1 MKTCK
6 AYISLLLVLALALSM
21 VACGG
26 GVSPEIS
33 SPTDF
38 TGTPGGYIPGN
49 AAYHVTIQ
57 SQGGMPLKEIG
68 VYIYEDEAC
77 TVMVDYGQTDPNG
90 QIEFDL
96 PVRGNYYI
104 TLSGVPKG
112 YSADERYTFTNASAL
127 ITLRSS
133 LITDESMGST
143 PLKPG
148 DVMYDFTVTTPDGT
162 PITLSELLQE
172 KKMVLLNFW
181 YVGCSWCVEE
191 FPYMQQAY
199 EQYSDDVGIIA
210 LNPTDSDSGI
220 KAFQNQYNLS
230 FPMAA
235 CPISWTNA
243 FGISGYPTSV
253 MIDRYG
259 VICLIEAGAIT
270 SLRPFTTLFEHFI
283 AGNYQQKVF
292 GSLGELVSNVK
303 PTFSM
308 PAPEEISAVLDG
320 GTLDVTYRPET
331 EGEDAEYAW
340 PFILAEKN
348 GASCIKASNQGIEA
362 SFAILYIDIYLEAGQ
377 AVGLDYLASS
387 EKSCDVL
394 HVIVND
400 QAVYQISGVDAEEN
414 WQTCY
419 PWVALEDGTY
429 EIALCYIKDGDTD
442 EGDDTVYLKNLRI
455 LDSNAINAPTYIPRY
470 PAVID
475 ENDTCVYETI
485 VFNEQ
490 DGYYHV
496 GTANGPLLLADL
508 MNYSQISDEHTVWE
522 IVFEGIAKKD
532 GENFYDDMVQY
543 FSYSSN
549 SALYGICT
557 VNEELAQWLK
567 LVADNVGFD
576 GHEYEWL
583 KICKYYEPYGTDE
596 QLVDPIKGLANFS
609 AYEAKL
615 GKNIETNSFY
625 YNRPIMPRGL
635 LAKFVPETSGVY
647 RITSRSDSIHGVEG
661 WIFGED
667 RNVDFYTYMHDER
680 RNDDGLNVSMVY
692 YMEAGNA
699 YYIDI
704 AFWDIYEVGTIYYD
718 IEYVA
723 PTYDLLRLASPSYYT
738 YDSNATGDQMY
749 EIIAGG
755 IDVMLGDDGY
765 YHEIVDIIPS
775 ENDKYILGILESFHK
790 DIDATKAYLKGLW
803 GDNYDAKA
811 EEYLI
816 EDVFNGRF
824 HEYVLGSLLYAD
836 FTGITGVFNHAIA
849 TTPIYGQDGNLL
861 GEIKGM
867 IDLGGFDFSKTENDL
882 YILSVLEKHNFDI
895 QAADAYLRSYW
906 GEEYAANAAEYRLE
920 DVFEGKY
927 HGRGKDYTAEMRS
940 YLSKMIASGD
950 AEGCVVVDA
959 RLAELL
965 QLLMDKYT
973 FAGVENS
980 WTKMCY
986 YFDHLGPK

>member
-1 MKTCK
+1 MKK
-6 AYISLLLVLALALSM
+6 YISILLIFALVLSM
-21 VACGG
+21 AACGG
-26 GVSPEIS
+26 GVSPETS

-49 AAYHVTIQ
+49 AAYHVNIQ

-77 TVMVDYGQTDPNG
+77 TQMVDFGQTDENG
-90 QIEFDL
+90 QISFDL
-96 PVRGNYYI
+96 LVRSDYHI

-112 YSADERYTFTNASAL
+112 YNAEKSYTFTNASAL

-162 PITLSELLQE
+162 AIQLSQMLQE

-199 EQYSDDVGIIA
+199 EQYSDEVGIIA
-210 LNPTDSDSGI
+210 LNPTDTDGAISL
-220 KAFQNQYNLS
+220 FQSQYGLT

-235 CPISWTNA
+235 CPISWTNS

-253 MIDRYG
+253 IIDRYG

-270 SLRPFTTLFEHFI
+270 SLRPFTSLFEHFT
-283 AGNYQQKVF
+283 AAPYQQKVF

-308 PAPEEISAVLDG
+308 PDPEEISAVLDG

-331 EGEDAEYAW
+331 EGEDAQYAW
-340 PFILAEKN
+340 PFLITEKN
-348 GASCIKASNQGIEA
+348 GEPCIMASNQGIAA
-362 SFAILYIDIYLEAGQ
+362 SFAILYIDLYLEAGQ
-377 AVGLDYLASS
+377 AVGLDYLSS
-387 EKSCDVL
+387 TEKSADIL

-400 QAVYQISGVDAEEN
+400 QAVYQISGVDPEER

-419 PWVALEDGTY
+419 PWVARESGVY
-429 EIALCYIKDGDTD
+429 EIALCYLKDGDTD

-455 LDSNAINAPTYIPRY
+455 VDSETIDAPTYIPRY
-470 PAVID
+470 PAIID
-475 ENDTCVYETI
+475 EDDNCTYETI
-485 VFNEQ
+485 VFNER

-496 GTANGPLLLADL
+496 GSADGPLLLAEL
-508 MNYSQISDEHTVWE
+508 MNLCQLSEDRTVWD
-522 IVFEGIAKKD
+522 IVFNGIATKD
-532 GENFYDDMVQY
+532 GKNFYDDMVQY

-567 LVADNVGFD
+567 IVADNVGFD

-583 KICKYYEPYGTDE
+583 KICKYYEAYGTDT
-596 QLVDPIKGLANFS
+596 QLTDPIKGLSNFS
-609 AYEAKL
+609 AYEAQL
-615 GKNIETNSFY
+615 GKGIETNSFY
-625 YNRPIMPRGL
+625 YDRPIMPRGL
-635 LAKFVPETSGVY
+635 LAKFVPEESGVY
-647 RITSRSDSIHGVEG
+647 RITSHSEFLHGVEG

-667 RNVDFYTYMHDER
+667 RDVDLYTYVHDER
-680 RNDDGLNVSMVY
+680 RYDDGLNVSMVY
-692 YMEAGNA
+692 YMEAGTA

-704 AFWDIYEVGTIYYD
+704 AFWDIYETGWIYYD

-723 PTYDLLRLASPSYYT
+723 PTYDLLRLASPNYYT
-738 YDSNATGDQMY
+738 YDTNATGDQMY
-749 EIIAGG
+749 QIITGG
-755 IDVMLGDDGY
+755 IKVILGEDGY
-765 YHEIVDIIPS
+765 YYQDLGLD
-775 ENDKYILGILESFHK
+775 ENGVQQY
-790 DIDATKAYLKGLW
+790 
-803 GDNYDAKA
+803 
-811 EEYLI
+811 
-816 EDVFNGRF
+816 
-824 HEYVLGSLLYAD
+824 GSLLYAD
-836 FTGITGVFNHAIA
+836 FTGITGVFSHAIA
-849 TTPIYGQDGNLL
+849 STPIYGQDGNLID
-861 GEIKGM
+861 EIKGM

-882 YILSVLEKHNFDI
+882 YILSVLEKYDFDTV
-895 QAADAYLRSYW
+895 AADAYLRSYW
-906 GEEYAANAAEYRLE
+906 GTDYDANAIEYRLE

-927 HGRGKDYTAEMRS
+927 HGWGKDYTAEMRS
-940 YLSKMIASGD
+940 YLSKMITSGD
-950 AEGCVVVDA
+950 TEGCVVVDA

-965 QLLMDKYT
+965 QLIMDKYT

-980 WTKMCY
+980 WTKLCY
-986 YFDHLGPK
+986 YYDHLGPK